1 MLPIQNIYDGSILRD
16 IDDKA
21 LKLLYFI
28 IKTLSFPKNAFIID
42 LTGGSYL
49 YNLLGKTHY
58 PSLNDFRE
66 DIVRNMINYGLSET
80 EAREL
85 LLLIE
90 SLELNLKYL
99 LKDPTTNEY
108 VIYDQVNAVTQSD
121 ALPFYEVRIRINGV
135 DYIAQV
141 VI

>member
-90 SLELNLKYL
+90 SMELNLKYL
-99 LKDPTTNEY
+99 VKDPTTNEY
-108 VIYDQVNAVTQSD
+108 GLLSAYKELKHNPHERFSFVEKQFIKC
-121 ALPFYEVRIRINGV
+121 L
-135 DYIAQV
+135 
-141 VI
+141 